1 MNIAVFASGNGSN
14 FKNLVELEKIGYLKG
29 TIKVLISNRNCVA
42 VDIASEN
49 KIPSHIIK
57 PSDFNSDLDYSKTLT
72 EIIKENNIDLI
83 VLAGYL
89 LKLPEDF
96 VGFFQGKIINIHPAI
111 LPSFGGKGFYGDN
124 VHKSVIDNGCRI
136 TGITIHF
143 IDSDYDKGNII
154 FQKAISVM
162 PDDTAETLSNKIHK
176 LEYFYYPFII
186 NMIAEGI
193 VTYDNGSVKINSKLS
208 RTVHALVSVS
218 DKTAILDFAKEL
230 NKNGIL
236 IISTGGTYRTLV
248 DCGIK
253 AVPVEAVTGFDE
265 ILGGRVKTLN
275 NTIFGGML
283 SLRDDGNHIKEMN
296 ENFIPRIDIVAVNL
310 YPFEAAAKEYD
321 PFDARLIEN
330 IDIGGVSLLRAAAK
344 NHKYV
349 AVASDCD
356 DYIKIVNDLEN
367 NKTVSDDT
375 KKFLAVKAFK
385 RTYEYDRAIYQKH
398 TTDDNEKINI
408 NLSKL
413 FDLRYGENP
422 HQRAALY
429 SSKEK
434 LPFNKLW
441 GKELSYNNILDAYQS
456 WQAVLDFNKPAC
468 VIFKHIT
475 PCGIATDDDIN
486 TAFEKA
492 YSADPLSAYG
502 GIISINRKI
511 TKEIAQFLSH
521 KFVEIISAPEF
532 DDEAVEIFKK
542 KKNLRI
548 LEWKQDIRDRK
559 VYKSVGDE
567 FLISDPDN
575 TVIADKWEIVSGDDI
590 SSDEREALVF
600 AFTCVKHIRSNA
612 IVLTTKD
619 MTVGIGAGQMSR
631 IDSIHMADYKYK
643 QYLSSNPKP
652 SFIVMASDAYFP
664 FNDSIIKAKEIGVS
678 AIIQPGGSVRDQE
691 VIDKARELGIKM
703 VLTGIRHFKHS

>member
-14 FKNLVELEKIGYLKG
+14 FKNLVELERIGYLKG
-29 TIKVLISNRNCVA
+29 NIKILISNRNCGA
-42 VDIASEN
+42 NNIASEN
-49 KIPSHIIK
+49 KISNHIIK
-57 PSDFNSDLDYSKTLT
+57 PSDFNNESDYSKKLA
-72 EIIKENNIDLI
+72 EIIAENNVELI

-96 VGFFQGKIINIHPAI
+96 VKSYRGKIINIHPAI

-136 TGITIHF
+136 TGITVHF
-143 IDSDYDKGNII
+143 IDSDYDRGNII
-154 FQKAISVM
+154 IQKTVSISQ
-162 PDDTAETLSNKIHK
+162 DDTAETVSERVHS
-176 LEYFYYPFII
+176 LEYFYYPLVI

-193 VTYDNGSVKINSKLS
+193 VIYDNGSVKINSKLS
-208 RTVHALVSVS
+208 RVGHALISVS
-218 DKTAILDFAKEL
+218 DKTGILDFAKKL
-230 NKNGIL
+230 NENGIL

-248 DCGIK
+248 DAGIK

-275 NTIFGGML
+275 NTIFGGIL
-283 SLRDDGNHIKEMN
+283 AVRDDENHIKEMN

-310 YPFEAAAKEYD
+310 YPFEAAAKKHQ
-321 PFDARLIEN
+321 PFDAELIEN

-349 AVASDCD
+349 AVASDLD
-356 DYIKIVNDLEN
+356 DYIKIVNDLEI
-367 NKTVSDDT
+367 NKNVSDDT

-385 RTYEYDRAIYQKH
+385 KTYEYDKAIYEKH
-398 TTDDNEKINI
+398 TTDGNEKIDI
-408 NLSKL
+408 SLSKV

-422 HQRAALY
+422 HQKAALY
-429 SSKEK
+429 SFKEK

-475 PCGIATDDDIN
+475 PCGIATDDDVN

-492 YSADPLSAYG
+492 YSTDPLSAYG

-521 KFVEIISAPEF
+521 KFVEIISAPDF
-532 DDEAVEIFKK
+532 DDEAVEIFKR

-559 VYKSVGDE
+559 IYKSVGDE
-567 FLISDPDN
+567 FLVSDPDDI
-575 TVIADKWEIVSGDDI
+575 VLSDSWEIVSGDAI

-631 IDSIHMADYKYK
+631 IDSIHMADYKYN
-643 QYLSSNPKP
+643 QYLSLNPKP

-691 VIDKARELGIKM
+691 VVDKARELGIKM
-703 VLTGIRHFKHS
+703 VLTGIRHFKH